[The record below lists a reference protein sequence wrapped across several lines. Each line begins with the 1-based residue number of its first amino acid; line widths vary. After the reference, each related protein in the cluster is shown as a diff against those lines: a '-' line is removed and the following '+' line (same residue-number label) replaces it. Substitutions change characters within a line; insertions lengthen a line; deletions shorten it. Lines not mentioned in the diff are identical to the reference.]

1 MESNIRV
8 LIKKPGKDAEVTTIG
23 NDLDSFKD
31 IVEGRLEG
39 VPLSFYLEE
48 NKICAYCNEEGKF
61 LGLCENFATYRDIIV
76 GNVVFFSI
84 DGENEAS
91 LSDSQIE
98 AICDW
103 LGCDYEE
110 V

>member
-8 LIKKPGKDAEVTTIG
+8 LIKRPGEDAEITTIG
-23 NDLDSFKD
+23 NDLDSFRE
-31 IVEGRLEG
+31 IVGGHIEGLDFGKYGIFAYINEDG
-39 VPLSFYLEE
+39 KYLGLEE
-48 NKICAYCNEEGKF
+48 NFRTDY
-61 LGLCENFATYRDIIV
+61 DIIV